1 MSEIIQ
7 SRKMLHN
14 RGEELSDTVHELIL
28 QIATYKL
35 LDLAVTLRCVAVL
48 CFVVPDRLR
57 GNHHIF
63 D

>member
-1 MSEIIQ
+1 
-7 SRKMLHN
+7 MLHN

-35 LDLAVTLRCVAVL
+35 LDPAVTLRCVAVL